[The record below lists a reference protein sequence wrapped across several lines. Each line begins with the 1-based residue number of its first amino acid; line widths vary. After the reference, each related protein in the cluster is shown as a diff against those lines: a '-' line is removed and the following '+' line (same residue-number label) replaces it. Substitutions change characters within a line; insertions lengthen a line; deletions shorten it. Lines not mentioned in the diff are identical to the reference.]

1 MTDATPLQGVT
12 VTTPWYPTMHNP
24 VTGSF
29 VAEWAGLARRLAPHV
44 RVVHAEEWPGGA
56 PEVVAGLTPSVEAVL
71 GRMAER
77 HELDTPGRWGTIT
90 RVPTVIQAGFTA
102 ADRAEAA
109 VESTRRYGGPLDT
122 PVVHGHVGYLGGLT
136 AARLADPASRV
147 VVTEHSSGL
156 GDFLSTQRGQ
166 DLYAEVLERAHR
178 LTCVS
183 SVVRDLIVQTF
194 PGQADR
200 VVVVPNPVDFAP
212 EHRRTSTPESA
223 DRWVFAGGLSENKG
237 VVRLVEAFSRF
248 ARGRDAACLDIFG
261 AGELGS
267 RLLELASESGFGD
280 RVRLRGNVPHD
291 EFLRALPQYDVLL
304 APSRYETFH
313 LVVPEAVAAGVPVVV
328 TRSGGP
334 QEALSGVEDLVGR
347 FVDVNDDPDEIVEAV
362 LDLERGLDR
371 LDLETA
377 RVTLAGRYGHDAVA
391 TELST
396 LYGAHGEPAGVVAP
410 GAAHRSR
417 PERDFVLVSVSGWRK
432 YAVAAY
438 LGAIDTAGGHATL
451 VTRDAELMGL
461 HPGTDHVQPAAY
473 LSALKPPMA
482 AAAAGTV
489 ESARGLLR
497 RVLGRGSSQASPSQA
512 SPSHRGAGP
521 VPDPSTTHIV
531 CDVASFPAVA
541 ELIGAR
547 PEVPLAIEPDLP
559 ALGLSPVDAP

>member
-1 MTDATPLQGVT
+1 MTEATALQGVT

-29 VAEWAGLARRLAPHV
+29 VAEWAGLARRLAPQV
-44 RVVHAEEWPGGA
+44 RVVHAEEWPGGS
-56 PEVVAGLTPSVEAVL
+56 PEVVAGLAPSADAVL
-71 GRMAER
+71 RRMAER
-77 HELDTPGRWGTIT
+77 LELDTPGRWGTIT
-90 RVPTVIQAGFTA
+90 RVPTVIQAGFDA

-183 SVVRDLIVQTF
+183 SVVRDLVVETF
-194 PGQADR
+194 PAHADR
-200 VVVVPNPVDFAP
+200 VLVVPNPVDFAP
-212 EHRRTSTPESA
+212 VHRRSAGPESV

-248 ARGRDAACLDIFG
+248 ARGRDAATLDIFG
-261 AGELGS
+261 AGALES
-267 RLLELASESGFGD
+267 RLRELASESGLAD
-280 RVRLRGNVPHD
+280 RVRLMGNVPHD

-334 QEALSGVEDLVGR
+334 QEALAGVEDLVGR

-362 LDLERGLDR
+362 HDLERGLDR
-371 LDLETA
+371 LDLGAA
-377 RVTLAGRYGHDAVA
+377 RATLAARYGHDAVA
-391 TELST
+391 AELAR
-396 LYGAHGEPAGVVAP
+396 LYGCGEPTRAVPAE
-410 GAAHRSR
+410 AARAKPDR
-417 PERDFVLVSVSGWRK
+417 EFVLVSVSGWRK

-438 LGAIDTAGGHATL
+438 LEAIDTAGGHATL
-451 VTRDAELMGL
+451 VTRDAELIGL
-461 HPGTDHVQPAAY
+461 HPGTDHVEPVDY
-473 LSALKPPMA
+473 LNALKPRVA

-497 RVLGRGSSQASPSQA
+497 RVLGRGTTPSVA
-512 SPSHRGAGP
+512 ARP
-521 VPDPSTTHIV
+521 VLEREPDPSSTHLV

-541 ELIGAR
+541 ELVRAR
-547 PEVPLAIEPDLP
+547 PEVPLRVEPDLP